1 MLRTIALLAASV
13 GLFIIATVTP
23 GCRCACASE
32 RGAGNGDGSTVAQE
46 PSREERSALQGHIAF
61 VRESPDAGRHV
72 HLVRPDGTVDRAL
85 TSGPNAYYPAA
96 AAPDGTSLLIIEVDE
111 SAGVHLE
118 RLLLFRLPSGPAV
131 PLGPA
136 SPRTRSPRFAPDGGF
151 VVFESGANSFSDL
164 YWVRVDGSGL
174 RRLTHDPKGSFEPAL
189 SPDGLELL
197 FASSRTGSTDVYRMA
212 ASSGEPVRLTAYQRE
227 DWAPQ
232 WSRGGDW
239 VSFLTTRGGQDH
251 VYLMRPDGREVRRAH
266 RPTPPDANGSE
277 RDHTFSPD
285 GGAIAYVVRDAQ
297 LKDRIFIAPLA
308 GGQPT
313 ALTSGQARDDM
324 PAWSPTGAH
333 LVFVSDRFGPPQLLI
348 ARADG
353 TGFWRVVR
361 SESSDWLPLWLP

>member
-1 MLRTIALLAASV
+1 MHRLGPLV
-13 GLFIIATVTP
+13 CLFIIASVTP
-23 GCRCACASE
+23 GCRCACAPE
-32 RGAGNGDGSTVAQE
+32 RGGGNADGATAAQE
-46 PSREERSALQGHIAF
+46 LSRKELSALTGHIAF

-72 HLVRPDGTVDRAL
+72 HLVRPDGTAQRAL

-96 AAPDGTSLLIIEVDE
+96 AAPDGTSLLLIEVDE
-111 SAGVHLE
+111 SAGAHLE

-151 VVFESGANSFSDL
+151 VVFESSADSFSDL
-164 YWVRVDGSGL
+164 YLVRVDGSG
-174 RRLTHDPKGSFEPAL
+174 RQRLTQDPKGSFEPAL

-197 FASSRTGSTDVYRMA
+197 FTSSRTGSTDVYRMA
-212 ASSGEPVRLTAYQRE
+212 ARPGEPVRLTAYEGE

-232 WSRGGDW
+232 WSGRGDW

-251 VYLMRPDGREVRRAH
+251 IYLMRPDGREVRRAH
-266 RPTPPDANGSE
+266 RPTPPDAKGSE
-277 RDHTFSPD
+277 RDPVFSPD

-297 LKDRIFIAPLA
+297 LHDRIFIAPVA
-308 GGQPT
+308 GGTPT

-324 PAWSPTGAH
+324 PAWSPTGSH

-353 TGFWRVVR
+353 TGFWRVLR